1 MEKRKWNKVL
11 SVLLVMVTALSLLSG
26 CDGKSAEKEEEETI
40 TVYLWTTN
48 LYEKYAPYI
57 QEQLP
62 DINVEFVVGN
72 NNLDFYSIS
81 VEIKETED
89 GYTLSKV
96 AKDGKEIRDTDTF
109 MVTCLATPQHM
120 EAYPTGKNMAFD
132 VGEFSVK
139 DTWIENLSDGN
150 TVLAEPEDYLT
161 LRWEEWS

>member
-1 MEKRKWNKVL
+1 MEIR
-11 SVLLVMVTALSLLSG
+11 
-26 CDGKSAEKEEEETI
+26 
-40 TVYLWTTN
+40 
-48 LYEKYAPYI
+48 
-57 QEQLP
+57 
-62 DINVEFVVGN
+62 
-72 NNLDFYSIS
+72 
-81 VEIKETED
+81 ETED

-161 LRWEEWS
+161 LR